1 MLKFE
6 EYLQQF
12 NNTVSVF
19 DFTVGLLLTAL
30 LAMLVRI
37 FYITYGDSISNRRRF
52 ANNFLPLALSTMLII
67 TIVKSSIALSL
78 GLVGALSI
86 VRFRAAIKDPEELT
100 YLFLVIGLGLS
111 MGANQFVVGLIAIPA
126 ILLLLWLNK
135 KFGGK
140 TIFRTDGR
148 MYVNIDT
155 NLKDLKVITGSLTNV
170 LDFVELKRM
179 DTSDEGLSLSFIV
192 KADSI
197 DQIDQVR
204 QDLSALSDQTK
215 VSFIEQPDLVL

>member
-19 DFTVGLLLTAL
+19 DFAVGLLLTAV
-30 LAMLVRI
+30 LAIFVRV

-52 ANNFLPLALSTMLII
+52 ANNFLPLALTTMLII

-100 YLFLVIGLGLS
+100 YLFLVIGLGLA
-111 MGANQFVVGLIAIPA
+111 MGANQFIVGLIAIPA

-155 NLKDLKVITGSLTNV
+155 SVNDLKKITESLTNV
-170 LDFVELKRM
+170 LAFVELKRM
-179 DTSDEGLSLSFIV
+179 DSSDEGLSLSFIV
-192 KADSI
+192 KSDSI

-204 QDLSALSDQTK
+204 QNLTALSDDTK